1 MTAHAGWACYGAVG
15 RGRWAAR
22 ARWPLRKAAAL
33 LRVRRACRNWV
44 RFAAFRCRLLGKVE
58 VELRSG
64 AVVSLAG
71 RSDLPSAF
79 NSEEWNLCLLGVY
92 CGPLEVQG
100 DQLRFHYRGR
110 PLTVR
115 RGEVREYHS
124 LLREQFVDEQYRWL
138 DVRGRDVLDVGGS
151 IGDSAIYF
159 ALNGARRV
167 LVLEPYPASFRI
179 LQANVAANHLEAS
192 VTALLAG
199 AGRDGLIQVSADVAS
214 GSAAMRASEGGA
226 SVPTCSLRTLL
237 AQGEWRDAAAKIDC
251 EGGEYSLL
259 MDASVHDLRQFE
271 RYFIEFHQGL
281 QDLGRKLAGAGF
293 DVWYT
298 AAEADTDAISGEPCQ
313 VGLVR
318 ARRRG

>member
-1 MTAHAGWACYGAVG
+1 MTAQVRWARYGAEA

-22 ARWPLRKAAAL
+22 ARWPLRKTAAL
-33 LRVRRACRNWV
+33 LRIRRTCRNWV
-44 RFAAFRCRLLGKVE
+44 RFAAFRCRLLRKVQ

-64 AVVSLAG
+64 AVLRLAS
-71 RSDLPSAF
+71 RSRLPSVL
-79 NSEEWNLCLLGVY
+79 NSELWNLGLLGVY
-92 CGPLEVQG
+92 CSPLEVRG
-100 DQLRFHYRGR
+100 DQLSFRYRGR
-110 PLTVR
+110 RVAVQ

-138 DVRGRDVLDVGGS
+138 DARGRDVLDVGGS

-179 LQANVAANHLEAS
+179 LQANIAANHLENS
-192 VTALLAG
+192 ITALLAG
-199 AGRDGLIQVSADVAS
+199 AGRDGLIQVSPAVAS
-214 GSAAMRASEGGA
+214 GSAAMRASEGGEP
-226 SVPTCSLRTLL
+226 VPTCSLRTLL
-237 AQGEWRDAAAKIDC
+237 AQGEWRRAAAKIDC

-259 MDASVHDLRQFE
+259 MDASVRDLRRFE

-281 QDLGRKLAGAGF
+281 RDLGRKLAGAGF

-298 AAEADTDAISGEPCQ
+298 AAQADTDAISGDPCQ
-313 VGLVR
+313 VGLVK